1 MKTLESQNS
10 CVLYRMSSSSDNIE
24 MFKSPMPSPYS
35 VFPPKHYSTKSK
47 KQTDMKT
54 FLYFERLAQHCSAYH
69 LLHVS

>member
-35 VFPPKHYSTKSK
+35 VFPLKHYSTKSK
-47 KQTDMKT
+47 KQKDMKT

-69 LLHVS
+69 LLDVS